1 MAHLGDQLSAYV
13 DGRLSPAVLYA
24 WDRHVVVCLAC
35 RQRVDEER
43 RLLASLRAAPAP
55 GISASLQAM
64 LLSLAEPT
72 FTSPQPATTPSVET
86 GSGNWVQ
93 RTVAAYP
100 PIPRAPEGLR
110 GGIPDRLSAAAGA
123 PALPALHRS
132 LRRSIAL
139 AAVAA
144 GASATAAWTLAL
156 VQTPAAIQSTPAA
169 ATARADDALTGAL
182 TARIGYVPAPTAHV
196 RPAWSTMTATD
207 PAR

>member
-24 WDRHVVVCLAC
+24 WDRHVLVCLAC

-72 FTSPQPATTPSVET
+72 STSPQPATAPLVAS

-100 PIPRAPEGLR
+100 PIPREGLR
-110 GGIPDRLSAAAGA
+110 GGIPDRLPAVVGA

-156 VQTPAAIQSTPAA
+156 VQAPAAVQSTPAV
-169 ATARADDALTGAL
+169 ATARVDDALAGAL
-182 TARIGYVPAPTAHV
+182 TARIGYLPAPTAQV
-196 RPAWSTMTATD
+196 RPTWSTMTATD